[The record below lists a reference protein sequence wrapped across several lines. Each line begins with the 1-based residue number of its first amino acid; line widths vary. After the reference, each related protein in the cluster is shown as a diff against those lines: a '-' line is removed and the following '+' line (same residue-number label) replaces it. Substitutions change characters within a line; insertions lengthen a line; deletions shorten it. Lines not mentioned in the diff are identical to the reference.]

1 MDLDLCPGS
10 GFSFHL
16 LQSMVWRE
24 GKGHMLEAKNVE
36 KHVYIYTHTS
46 LDFEISLCILHKHS
60 IKMLFE
66 ISNKDLHFETRL
78 DCKNL

>member
-16 LQSMVWRE
+16 LQSMVRRE
-24 GKGHMLEAKNVE
+24 GKGNMLEAKNVE
-36 KHVYIYTHTS
+36 KHIYIRTHKS
-46 LDFEISLCILHKHS
+46 LDFEISICILHNHKQS

-66 ISNKDLHFETRL
+66 IWYL
-78 DCKNL
+78 

>member
-16 LQSMVWRE
+16 LQSMVRRE
-24 GKGHMLEAKNVE
+24 GKGNMLEAKNVE
-36 KHVYIYTHTS
+36 KHIYIYIRTHKS
-46 LDFEISLCILHKHS
+46 LDFEISICILHNHKQS

-66 ISNKDLHFETRL
+66 IWYL
-78 DCKNL
+78 